1 LLAIE
6 QSKTIDEPDQTKV
19 MIAVQ
24 MRDKDMRDTAVFY
37 IVSHELKLRAFATIY
52 QKFLTVDIDELTGR
66 KSLIGGYGRV
76 VS

>member
-1 LLAIE
+1 
-6 QSKTIDEPDQTKV
+6 
-19 MIAVQ
+19 